1 MLKLSEASQWNV
13 IKIDVKIY
21 IIKIRYTWKKITEKN
36 ILAQEI
42 AYS

>member
-1 MLKLSEASQWNV
+1 MLKLSEASQRNV

-21 IIKIRYTWKKITEKN
+21 IFKIRYTWKKITEKN